1 MTTALTFR
9 VEKGG
14 DRLDTFLAQQH
25 SQLSRSRWQQLIQ
38 QGHVRLNGQVCNR
51 KNQPLSGGD
60 VLEVVLPE
68 PKPLEVVPE
77 PLPLS
82 ILYEDEELLIL
93 NKPVDLV
100 VHPAPGHSHGTLV
113 HGLLAHC
120 PDLTGIGGVQRP
132 GIVHRLDKDTSGV
145 MVVAKTEFA
154 LQHLQQQLKTR
165 QMQRHYLGVVY
176 GQPPQEMGTVS
187 TPIGRHPVDRKKM
200 AVVPPEK
207 GRLAI
212 THWHVKERFRHCALV
227 EFRLETGRTHQIRVH
242 AAHLGWPLLG
252 DPLYGRGTP
261 LKVKLPGQ
269 ALHAYYL
276 RLQHPRTGK
285 EVVAIAPLPEH
296 LEKLLRILR
305 QNTAP

>member
-25 SQLSRSRWQQLIQ
+25 SKLSRSRWQQLIQ
-38 QGHVRLNGQVCNR
+38 QGHVRLNGQVCAR

-68 PKPLEVVPE
+68 PEPLALVPE

-93 NKPVDLV
+93 DKPVDLV

-176 GQPPQEMGTVS
+176 GQPPQEMGTVN
-187 TPIGRHPVDRKKM
+187 TPIGRHPMDRKKM

-212 THWHVKERFRHCALV
+212 THWYVKERFRHCALV

-252 DPLYGRGTP
+252 DPLYGRGSP

-269 ALHAYYL
+269 ALHAY
-276 RLQHPRTGK
+276 RLQLRHPRTGK
-285 EVVAIAPLPEH
+285 EVVAIAPLPKH
-296 LEKLLRILR
+296 LEKLLRTLR